1 MHICNL
7 LNISYITDL
16 KKVFELF
23 LMTMFVTVNME
34 EVLLVRLCVIVF
46 LSMGLCMLVLIDM
59 IVVMVMELMA
69 GRRMRIVVIVG
80 MVRLNLAGSS
90 LKFI

>member
-1 MHICNL
+1 
-7 LNISYITDL
+7 
-16 KKVFELF
+16 
-23 LMTMFVTVNME
+23 MTMFVTVNME